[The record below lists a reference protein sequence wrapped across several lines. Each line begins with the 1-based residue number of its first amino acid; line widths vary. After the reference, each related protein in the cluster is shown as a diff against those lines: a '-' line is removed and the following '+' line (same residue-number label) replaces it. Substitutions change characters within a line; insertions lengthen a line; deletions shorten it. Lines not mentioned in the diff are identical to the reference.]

1 MKLTIILFLSLL
13 SLSEFS
19 LAAVVGID
27 LGTEWFKGVLVKPGV
42 PMEIVLNRETKR
54 KTASVVTLHDN
65 QRFFGEDALSM
76 STKFPKDT
84 FFDLLGL
91 LGRKYDDEIAT
102 KYRSRYPNKMVAD
115 PDLGTVAF
123 EVSNGEVYSV
133 EELVGMILAHA
144 REQAEYMANETVLNA
159 VITVPPFFDQTERQA
174 VLDAAEIAGLR
185 VLSLLNVDTAAAL
198 NFGMAK
204 KFETKQRH
212 IFYDIG
218 SGSTKISLVSF
229 GAYQIK
235 EKIKSSSKTKV
246 VNATIFEVEA
256 VAFDRDLSG
265 REFDFRLQQELA
277 NRFQKQKGVTSNVRN
292 NPKAMA
298 KLLKEA
304 QRVKKI
310 LSANQDTIARI
321 ENVMDD
327 VDLYQ
332 PITRTEFEALCQDL
346 FERIEIPLKQLMS
359 QTEIQMADI
368 DSVTLM
374 GGATRIP
381 KVQAQLKEF
390 VGK

>member
-1 MKLTIILFLSLL
+1 
-13 SLSEFS
+13 
-19 LAAVVGID
+19 
-27 LGTEWFKGVLVKPGV
+27 
-42 PMEIVLNRETKR
+42 
-54 KTASVVTLHDN
+54 
-65 QRFFGEDALSM
+65 
-76 STKFPKDT
+76 
-84 FFDLLGL
+84 
-91 LGRKYDDEIAT
+91 
-102 KYRSRYPNKMVAD
+102 
-115 PDLGTVAF
+115 
-123 EVSNGEVYSV
+123 
-133 EELVGMILAHA
+133 
-144 REQAEYMANETVLNA
+144 VLNA

-229 GAYQIK
+229 GAYQVK

-390 VGK
+390 VGKELGQNLNTDEAAVFGAAFRAAGLSKLFKVKDIRIKDISPYPVNLLYQSSLYHYDEEIKD